1 MSLRAME
8 YITEELLRDDYN
20 DNTPCA
26 VIYNAGGSDE
36 EIIRVSL
43 KNLSQLGKNHC
54 TTKPGLIIVGDV
66 VTFSYNTTNGALEG
80 KKVLLTCSE
89 TLQNKAQNFVYQYGG
104 KPISFPLI
112 DLKYRSDF
120 EYNITDYNWI
130 AVSSPSSAKALMAY
144 VKNKKIDYR
153 KIPSIMTLSLI
164 HI

>member
-1 MSLRAME
+1 MQAATTGSGMLLTRRDVSRGFVALTPRAAAGKLAPCNEKEKGKLPIIYFMSLRAME

-89 TLQNKAQNFVYQYGG
+89 TLQNKAQN
-104 KPISFPLI
+104 I
-112 DLKYRSDF
+112 
-120 EYNITDYNWI
+120 E
-130 AVSSPSSAKALMAY
+130 
-144 VKNKKIDYR
+144 
-153 KIPSIMTLSLI
+153 
-164 HI
+164 